1 MPCRTV
7 RHAVK
12 ISNDGDH
19 IYIDYAEGKPYE
31 ECEGATE
38 SSGSIELSKSISFH
52 GFEGKAEIRC
62 KRDQTLFEIRSSTSY
77 MVDVKF
83 FNMII
88 SNSDT
93 VIKLGDETRTQL
105 EFQNTSVRNNQI
117 GIYSSNS
124 SDCSV
129 KVFNS
134 SFEQNFSGAMHLY
147 CFNITTKIDSSTFRS
162 SPVLLVN
169 KRSNPEAFQRQ
180 TIKVI
185 CYKTIFDGDNIPTCK
200 ADMFYVKPFAI
211 VINITIIDS
220 QFRNHFGVSC
230 LSKEASSLKLYDQKC
245 THRKKTFIFF
255 RGLIFENN
263 YNNGPAINLYVIIKK
278 HTSLHVE
285 MRDSILR
292 NNSKALAVTTRYCG
306 NFRGHL
312 PPPILFTNNTFVK
325 NFFGSSDVR
334 YAAAI
339 YFASGRM
346 RVSSC
351 RFLDNKSGAN
361 PFIAAVTISTEVRVT
376 FIDCYFENKQTTT
389 MSNQFFASGRGNAI
403 HFHGRN
409 TFNLI
414 ALKQQQ
420 SVFTRTSS
428 NLNNALII
436 AKNFN
441 VFCPQGYKLIL
452 RRQCHDYDENSIGC
466 YYMFLEC
473 ELCPRKMY
481 SFKRGEFSFNKS
493 NDIQCHQC
501 PRGGECDHESGLV
514 TAKPNFWGFKRNS
527 KVMFVQCPP
536 GYCCDTVEHC
546 VTYHSCYGNRSGT
559 LCGQCPAKMSESL
572 FSTNCFPNE
581 DCSFNYFFIIGA
593 LAVLYLYLMFFL
605 YQREFVCCLQRSRLW
620 KSIPFLTKN
629 KHEQQKTVESNGI
642 IKILF
647 YYYQICYFL
656 KSSVPT
662 SKGEH
667 FIHHIENVISRVM
680 NMILVNLPSFSCPLK
695 DLRAVPK
702 ALIVHAVG
710 YCLLGLLCFL
720 CLIGKLFQIMRSV
733 KNNEE
738 TRSQESI
745 ATITTT
751 TITTSESRNYAS
763 KSTIFQRI
771 ISAFTYISLLMYASS
786 TKLCLSLLHCVPVG
800 DNRVLFL
807 DGNITCYQTFQ
818 YFLFAYLVLSILPF
832 CLVPVLGSYL
842 LKFGRIGVKQ
852 FCAACICP
860 LPFCCFWFYLLF
872 KERCRVNTGE
882 YNRIEENDSASEQG
896 NNEPQSL
903 SSEETVST
911 FAESNKSVCKK
922 KSESAAIL
930 SVLLGPFRCH
940 EAFMCLPSSQIPW
953 EGFLIFRRL
962 VLITVMTFVYDI
974 QLRLFLALTLCVAIL
989 VVHMFVNPFQRKR
1002 DNVLESFS
1010 LGAHVILCCLM
1021 LIQGF
1026 YYGEDDYSTSN
1037 SLSLLNLI
1045 AYILIVAPL
1054 SIVMI
1059 VVIFSFIIKLAFSLK
1074 LGVSVLLMRG
1084 RRIEDV

>member
-105 EFQNTSVRNNQI
+105 EFQNTFVRNNQI

-124 SDCSV
+124 NDCSV

-134 SFEQNFSGAMHLY
+134 SFEQNFFGAMHLY
-147 CFNITTKIDSSTFRS
+147 CFNITTKIASSTFKS

-169 KRSNPEAFQRQ
+169 KRSNPEVFQRQ

-230 LSKEASSLKLYDQKC
+230 LSKEVSSLKLYDQKC
-245 THRKKTFIFF
+245 AHRKKTFIFF

-325 NFFGSSDVR
+325 NFFDSSDIR

-346 RVSSC
+346 QVSSC

-361 PFIAAVTISTEVRVT
+361 PYIAAVTVSTEARVT
-376 FIDCYFENKQTTT
+376 FVDCYFENKQTTT
-389 MSNQFFASGRGNAI
+389 MSNQLFASGRFNAI
-403 HFHGRN
+403 IFRGKN

-420 SVFTRTSS
+420 SIFTRTSS
-428 NLNNALII
+428 NWNNALII

-441 VFCPQGYKLIL
+441 VFCPQGYRLIS
-452 RRQCHDYDENSIGC
+452 RRQCHNNDENIIGC

-481 SFKRGEFSFNKS
+481 SCKRGEFSFNKS

-514 TAKPNFWGFKRNS
+514 TAKPNFWGYKRNN

-629 KHEQQKTVESNGI
+629 RHEQQKTVESNGI

-656 KSSVPT
+656 KSSVPA
-662 SKGEH
+662 SKDEH

-720 CLIGKLFQIMRSV
+720 CLTGKLFQIIRSV

-751 TITTSESRNYAS
+751 ITTTESRNYAS

-771 ISAFTYISLLMYASS
+771 VSAFTYISLLMYASS
-786 TKLCLSLLHCVPVG
+786 TKLCLSLLHCAPVG
-800 DNRVLFL
+800 DSRVLFL

-818 YFLFAYLVLSILPF
+818 YFLLAYLVLSILPF

-872 KERCRVNTGE
+872 KERCLVNTGE

-922 KSESAAIL
+922 SDAAAIL

-1010 LGAHVILCCLM
+1010 LGTHVILCCLI

-1037 SLSLLNLI
+1037 SLSLINLI

-1059 VVIFSFIIKLAFSLK
+1059 VVIFSIIIKLAFSLK
-1074 LGVSVLLMRG
+1074 LGVSVLLMQR